1 MACMAV
7 AVAVV
12 VIVVVVTAPAVV
24 VMVGSCIQA
33 NIHDKATTVLC
44 HQAHDGRHWQR
55 SLAATATTSPPTHLL
70 ADQVCVVAAVD
81 EVILERVCH
90 ILRETRAW
98 LDSRVRR
105 QRENELQQFNV
116 KTLTQRPEAYL

>member
-1 MACMAV
+1 MAAAAAV
-7 AVAVV
+7 AV
-12 VIVVVVTAPAVV
+12 VIVVVVTRAVVV

-44 HQAHDGRHWQR
+44 RQAHDLRHWQQ

-70 ADQVCVVAAVD
+70 ADQVCVVTAVD

-90 ILRETRAW
+90 VLRETRAW
-98 LDSRVRR
+98 LDSRVCR
-105 QRENELQQFNV
+105 QRENELQQFDV
-116 KTLTQRPEAYL
+116 KTLT